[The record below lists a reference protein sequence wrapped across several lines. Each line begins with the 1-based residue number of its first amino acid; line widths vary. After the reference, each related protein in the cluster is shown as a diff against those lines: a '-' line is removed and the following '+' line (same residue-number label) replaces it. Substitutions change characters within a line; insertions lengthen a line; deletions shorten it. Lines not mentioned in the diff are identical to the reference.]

1 MYTYRKR
8 LENPDNYYIT
18 LRDTCIKLG
27 NCWYITSNDD
37 LFNCGDFERH
47 NESNLE
53 NVITHMNLAIKN
65 DLDLN
70 EKYHI
75 YKDLYADLK
84 KNVIDLD
91 TYFRFI
97 EEYISWY
104 EEDNTVPVNEIDYH
118 NEEIIGIITGVIS
131 TYLDLLNFYTK
142 VQNNCSNPVKELD
155 TINGMVRSDLL
166 IRCAGMHKVIS
177 VKKRLISTS
186 DINYYN
192 DFADYLQNHWHV
204 DFVPP
209 MTIQGGTLKPQEID
223 SYTLIRKILN

>member
-1 MYTYRKR
+1 MYAYRPR
-8 LENPDNYYIT
+8 LENPDNYYIN
-18 LRDTCIKLG
+18 LKGSCIKLG

-70 EKYHI
+70 TKYQE
-75 YKDLYADLK
+75 YKELYEDLK
-84 KNVIDLD
+84 NKVINLD
-91 TYFRFI
+91 TYYRYI

-104 EEDNTVPVNEIDYH
+104 EEPDSKPLSEIDYH
-118 NEEIIGIITGVIS
+118 NEEIISIITGVIS
-131 TYLDLLNFYTK
+131 TYLDLLRFYSK
-142 VQNNCSNPVKELD
+142 LQHNCNDPVKEVD
-155 TINGMVRSDLL
+155 NINKMVRSDLL

-177 VKKRLISTS
+177 VKKKVISTS
-186 DINYYN
+186 SINYYN
-192 DFADYLQNHWHV
+192 DFAEYLQNHWRV

-209 MTIQGGTLKPQEID
+209 LTIQDGTLKPQELD
-223 SYTLIRKILN
+223 SYTLIRKIL